1 MHKALVYW
9 FAVLTLWFG
18 SGNIAHAEPT
28 IEEILRATDDVGRGE
43 HSIAVVS
50 MHVKTS
56 RYERKIK
63 MKAWSH
69 GTEKTLI
76 QILEPPKEAGMTTLK
91 VDDNIW
97 NYLPKIDRTM
107 KVPSGMMSGSWM
119 GSHFSNDDLVKE
131 NRLSEEFTA
140 TMIAKPDGDPNG
152 IYIIELVPKPD
163 APVVWGK
170 VVSKV
175 RADLI
180 PIEVQYFDE
189 KGALVRTMSFGAIRE
204 IGGRLMP
211 GTMTLT
217 PEDKPGEMTRITYED
232 LDFESEVPES
242 MFSLQALKK

>member
-1 MHKALVYW
+1 MHRVVVMV
-9 FAVLTLWFG
+9 FAVAAMWLG
-18 SGNIAHAEPT
+18 SQSTAYAEPT

-50 MHVKTS
+50 MHVKTT
-56 RYERKIK
+56 RYERKMK
-63 MKAWSH
+63 MKAWSQ
-69 GTEKTLI
+69 GTERSLI
-76 QILEPPKEAGMTTLK
+76 QILEPPKEAGMSTLK
-91 VDDNIW
+91 VEDNIW

-119 GSHFSNDDLVKE
+119 GSHFSNDDLVRE

-140 TMIAKPDGDPNG
+140 SFSAKPNGDPNG
-152 IYIIELVPKPD
+152 FYVIELVPKPE

-175 RADLI
+175 RADLV
-180 PIEVQYFDE
+180 PVAVQYFDE
-189 KGALVRTMSFGAIRE
+189 KGALVRTMSFGDVRE

-217 PEDKPGEMTRITYED
+217 PEDKPGEMTRITYEE
-232 LDFESEVPES
+232 LDFETEVPES
-242 MFSLQALKK
+242 TFSLQSLKQ

>member
-1 MHKALVYW
+1 MYKVMAVFFAGAALW
-9 FAVLTLWFG
+9 LGL
-18 SGNIAHAEPT
+18 GNVAHAEPT

-43 HSIAVVS
+43 HSIAVGS
-50 MHVKTS
+50 MHVKTG
-56 RYERKIK
+56 RYERKMK
-63 MKAWSH
+63 MKAWSQ
-69 GTEKTLI
+69 GTERSLI
-76 QILEPPKEAGMTTLK
+76 QILEPPKEAGMSTLK
-91 VDDNIW
+91 VEDNIW

-119 GSHFSNDDLVKE
+119 GSHFSNDDLVRE

-140 TMIAKPDGDPNG
+140 RFTAKPDGDPNG
-152 IYIIELVPKPD
+152 FYVIELVPKPD

-180 PIEVQYFDE
+180 PISVQYFDE
-189 KGALVRTMSFGAIRE
+189 KGALVRTMSFGEIRE

-217 PEDKPGEMTRITYED
+217 PEDKPGEMTRITYEE
-232 LDFESEVPES
+232 LDFDSEVPES
-242 MFSLQALKK
+242 MFSFQALKK